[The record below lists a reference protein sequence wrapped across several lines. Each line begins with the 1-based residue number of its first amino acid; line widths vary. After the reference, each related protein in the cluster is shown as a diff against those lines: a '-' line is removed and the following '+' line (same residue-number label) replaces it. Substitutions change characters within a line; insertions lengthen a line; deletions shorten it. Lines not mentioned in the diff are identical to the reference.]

1 MPYKRINDLTGLY
14 FHDSSLIRANR
25 ARNTITLT
33 FSSAVVIGHS
43 CPELKNWKPCPL
55 NRGEDRYARPE
66 LTLRLE
72 GVKELNILK
81 GGCWRDGAWV
91 YPPRNLQPRELEEFF
106 RAAPEGG
113 FGNHVYDL
121 TWEEGKLTLSVWL
134 DALGDYF
141 ELTCIPKIVTA
152 AWDSYG
158 EVAWYVEGHRKK
170 YPHRFTFGAIDRG
183 SLRWYTMLP
192 DLLPALEPVFLN
204 HNWLITD
211 CNCNRDNPIDQ
222 AERRDGYC
230 WLTGTEL
237 VEFAR
242 HDNTQFIGAVFSGF
256 SPEIPR
262 EQVLEQPM
270 PIWENGGYWY
280 TPLHLQHPLANVELV
295 PWDSSYL
302 LLLSHDEKLVR
313 QFRAAFPK
321 SEDLVE
327 YIRSQEEGRK

>member
-66 LTLRLE
+66 LILRLE

-91 YPPRNLQPRELEEFF
+91 YPPRNLQPRE
-106 RAAPEGG
+106 
-113 FGNHVYDL
+113 
-121 TWEEGKLTLSVWL
+121 
-134 DALGDYF
+134 
-141 ELTCIPKIVTA
+141 
-152 AWDSYG
+152 
-158 EVAWYVEGHRKK
+158 
-170 YPHRFTFGAIDRG
+170 
-183 SLRWYTMLP
+183 
-192 DLLPALEPVFLN
+192 
-204 HNWLITD
+204 
-211 CNCNRDNPIDQ
+211 
-222 AERRDGYC
+222 
-230 WLTGTEL
+230 
-237 VEFAR
+237 
-242 HDNTQFIGAVFSGF
+242 
-256 SPEIPR
+256 
-262 EQVLEQPM
+262 QVLEQPM

-280 TPLHLQHPLANVELV
+280 TPLHLQHPLADVELV

-327 YIRSQEEGRK
+327 YIKSQEEGRK